1 MWSNLQFPA
10 DLVTFTEEILKGWY
24 TYDVHFEGCGVG
36 WGGRW
41 GRQKKGVIGR
51 RGDMTRHHAEPNISM
66 LLTRNL
72 PFDLDVRQWSYPL
85 MIPLPCLWAKSNN
98 RTRMSIWMW
107 HDLVLFLFWFH
118 SFLCTVRLLF
128 RSLFMFSSCANK
140 TGWLQNELQ
149 IKDISWYFLAT
160 AHTRV

>member
-1 MWSNLQFPA
+1 MRSNLQFPA

-107 HDLVLFLFWFH
+107 HDTWFCFCFDFIR
-118 SFLCTVRLLF
+118 SYARCGCCSVVCLCFQVV
-128 RSLFMFSSCANK
+128 
-140 TGWLQNELQ
+140 Q
-149 IKDISWYFLAT
+149 IKQVDCKMNYK
-160 AHTRV
+160 